1 MFNIIRKPNIF
12 QVKMTKTTDI
22 FEYTIDKKRLMER
35 LQSQLQ
41 FLSPSPEDDSNEPF
55 ETILDLNK
63 KDAILQE
70 LWKRATERVQS
81 HLSAWPEV
89 PERVIP
95 LALCLLDALMVTE
108 LAPELPASILRCYD
122 PQTALDDLRAS
133 LFRQEWQP
141 S

>member
-1 MFNIIRKPNIF
+1 
-12 QVKMTKTTDI
+12 MTKTTDI
-22 FEYTIDKKRLMER
+22 FEYTIDKKRLLER

-41 FLSPSPEDDSNEPF
+41 FLSPSHEDDTNEPC

-63 KDAILQE
+63 KDTILQE
-70 LWKRATERVQS
+70 LWERATERVRS

-89 PERVIP
+89 PKRVIP